1 MSTLKSY
8 KGFDKDLKCR
18 DFQFEVGKTYTHT
31 GPVVA
36 CRSGFHACENP
47 WDVLSYYPFTGSRF
61 CAVEQSGELQ
71 KHDDDSKIA
80 SASITI
86 MAELKLPEFVKTCV
100 GWLITA
106 CKSDASSG
114 NDSKLAASGN
124 DSKLAA
130 SGNYSK
136 LAASGDGSKL
146 AASGNDSKLAAS
158 GDDSK
163 LAASGYR
170 SQLAASGYGSK
181 LAASGYGSKLA
192 ASGNDS
198 KLAASGDG
206 SKLAA
211 SGNDS
216 RLAASGDDSRLA
228 ASGDNSLIMGAY
240 GSHAKAGPNGAFAI
254 AWHDGNHPRIAVGY
268 VGEGLRADT
277 WYRVDDAGNFV
288 EVVE

>member
-71 KHDDDSKIA
+71 KHYDDSKIA

-114 NDSKLAASGN
+114 NDSKLAASGYGSKLAASGS

-146 AASGNDSKLAAS
+146 AASG
-158 GDDSK
+158 
-163 LAASGYR
+163 YR
-170 SQLAASGYGSK
+170 SQLAASG
-181 LAASGYGSKLA
+181 
-192 ASGNDS
+192 N
-198 KLAASGDG
+198 
-206 SKLAA
+206 
-211 SGNDS
+211 
-216 RLAASGDDSRLA
+216 DSRLA